1 MQVSIRQTNS
11 SAFPLLARFVSPVFR
26 HLPDSL
32 YTSLAIAAGLLWLA
46 LISF

>member
-1 MQVSIRQTNS
+1 MQIPIRQTNRS
-11 SAFPLLARFVSPVFR
+11 TFPWLANFISPVSR

-46 LISF
+46 LTRS